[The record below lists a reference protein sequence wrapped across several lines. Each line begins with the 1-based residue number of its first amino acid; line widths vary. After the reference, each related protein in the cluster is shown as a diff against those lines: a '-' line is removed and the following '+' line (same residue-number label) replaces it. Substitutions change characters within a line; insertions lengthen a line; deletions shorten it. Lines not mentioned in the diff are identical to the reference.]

1 MKRTGTHRAQPRP
14 GDAGPTGHNESVSP
28 NDSVPSHDSS
38 NSSALAGPGRP
49 SGPPPDTTPAH
60 TTPAHTTP
68 ADTAPTG
75 VQQLAATIATRSR
88 AAYDR
93 IGAHLVRTPLVP
105 DPVLSKAIGGRVDI
119 KAEHL
124 QMTGSFKVRG
134 ALAKISALQVATGP
148 ASSSDGVEVVT
159 ASSGNHGLA
168 VAHALEVLGG
178 KGTVCVPE
186 GASPAKVARIR
197 ATGTPLLQVGEHA
210 GQSEE
215 HAAALA
221 AERGIVYVSPYDD
234 DDVIA
239 GQGTVGLEIAED
251 AESPYDVAIIAVGGG
266 GLIAGA
272 AATLKDAWPSIR
284 VVGAQPAHDAA
295 MSESVRAGEIIE
307 PDASPTLSDGTAG
320 PVAPGART
328 FALCRDLVDEW
339 VLVCEDEIAAAMA
352 HHIDVHHQ
360 LVEGSAGVALAAVGH
375 LTGLPEN
382 PRVVVISCGANI
394 GAARLVEALG
404 RR

>member
-1 MKRTGTHRAQPRP
+1 MHDEPAPRAILILVSAHESEPRRPPTRTGSTR
-14 GDAGPTGHNESVSP
+14 
-28 NDSVPSHDSS
+28 PSH
-38 NSSALAGPGRP
+38 
-49 SGPPPDTTPAH
+49 PD
-60 TTPAHTTP
+60 
-68 ADTAPTG
+68 DDG
-75 VQQLAATIATRSR
+75 VRQLAATLAERSR
-88 AAYDR
+88 AAYAR
-93 IGAHLVRTPLVP
+93 IGEHLVRTPLVP
-105 DPVLSKAIGGRVDI
+105 DPVLSKTIGGRVDI

-124 QMTGSFKVRG
+124 QATGSFKVRG
-134 ALAKISALQVATGP
+134 ALAKISALQAAGP
-148 ASSSDGVEVVT
+148 GHLVEVVT

-197 ATGTPLLQVGEHA
+197 ATGTPLLQVGAHA

-221 AERGIVYVSPYDD
+221 AEHGIPYVSPYDD

-239 GQGTVGLEIAED
+239 GQGTVGIEIAED

-266 GLIAGA
+266 GLISGA
-272 AATLKDAWPSIR
+272 AATLKDAWPGVRI
-284 VVGAQPAHDAA
+284 VGAQPVHDAA
-295 MSESVRAGEIIE
+295 MFESVRAGEILE
-307 PDASPTLSDGTAG
+307 PDALPTLSDGTAG

-328 FALCRDLVDEW
+328 FGLCRDLVDDW
-339 VLVCEDEIAAAMA
+339 VLVTEREIAAAMA

-360 LVEGSAGVALAAVGH
+360 LVEGSAGVALAAVAH
-375 LTGLPEN
+375 LAGLPGGLPEH

-404 RR
+404 QR